1 MQAKPLK
8 FSNQRTI
15 PVKPLVVNSAINESN
30 RPELMCAVQQCMNQ
44 NGESSHEQLSNLQI
58 KRERTHVSNNITN
71 VSYFP
76 SHTHHHLQYS
86 HLTCVLKISDDLQ
99 HKQLTH
105 MQINDIYQIYHSST
119 TFSYCA
125 FASFAIACT
134 KKSHPNQN

>member
-15 PVKPLVVNSAINESN
+15 PVRPHVVNSAISESN
-30 RPELMCAVQQCMNQ
+30 RPELTCAVQQCMNQ
-44 NGESSHEQLSNLQI
+44 NGESSHEQFSNLQI
-58 KRERTHVSNNITN
+58 RRKRTHVSNNITN

-76 SHTHHHLQYS
+76 SPHTHHHLLQYS

-105 MQINDIYQIYHSST
+105 MQINDIYQIDHSAT
-119 TFSYCA
+119 TFS
-125 FASFAIACT
+125 
-134 KKSHPNQN
+134 